1 MKSVEGKLY
10 VQYGCGESSPDGWLN
25 FDASPTL
32 RAQRI
37 PFLGK
42 FIRQDNISFPK
53 SVKFGDVRRGL
64 PVEGQSCSGVY
75 ASHVLEHLALEDFHT
90 ALKETFR
97 ILKPGGRF
105 RALVP
110 DLSFYCKQYL
120 ERSSNGDPIAC
131 SDFMRNTHLGYE
143 TRAVGPLGAWVAS
156 MRNSKHMWMWDYNG
170 LSAAL
175 QQHGFSNIRPAKFGD
190 SDDKSF
196 TAVESESRFLDACAI
211 ECIRP
216 I

>member
-1 MKSVEGKLY
+1 MKFAEKNLY
-10 VQYGCGESSPDGWLN
+10 VQYGCGESAPEGWLN

-37 PFLGK
+37 PVLGK
-42 FIRQDNISFPK
+42 FIRTDKIVFPK
-53 SVKFGDVRRGL
+53 SVRFGDVRRGL
-64 PVEGQSCSGVY
+64 PVEDQSCSGVY
-75 ASHVLEHLALEDFHT
+75 ASHVLEHLALNDFHT

-110 DLSFYCKQYL
+110 DLSHYCKSYL
-120 ERSSNGDPIAC
+120 DKLSSGDPSAC

-143 TRAVGPLGAWVAS
+143 TRAMGPIGAWVAS

-175 QQHGFSNIRPAKFGD
+175 RQHGFSDLRPAKFGD
-190 SDDKSF
+190 SEDRSF
-196 TAVESESRFLDACAI
+196 TAVESESRFQDACAL

-216 I
+216 V